1 MFPRVVPCALALL
14 LALGCEGVE
23 EEKTPTVE
31 APPLDR
37 SALPKIV
44 AFGDSLTAGFGIGLD
59 QAYPAVLQELLD
71 DRGYAYEVVN
81 AGVSGDTSAGGV
93 RRLDWVLDSGN
104 VEVLILALGANDG
117 LRGLPASEMKKN
129 LADILSR
136 ASSRGVRVL
145 LAGFEAPPDS
155 KDRYVKEF
163 VSVFPELAREHEVAL
178 MPSLLEGIAG
188 VPDLNQEDGKH
199 PNVKGARVLAGN
211 VLRALEPLLSSPRS
225 SSAP

>member
-1 MFPRVVPCALALL
+1 MRRTVPCALALL
-14 LALGCEGVE
+14 LAVGCEGVE
-23 EEKTPTVE
+23 EEKRHEVE
-31 APPLDR
+31 APPPDR
-37 SALPKIV
+37 SALPRIV

-71 DRGYAYEVVN
+71 DQGYAYEVIN

-93 RRLDWVLDSGN
+93 RRLDWVLEGGN
-104 VEVLILALGANDG
+104 VEVMILALGANDG

-136 ASSRGVRVL
+136 ASSRGIRVL

-163 VSVFPELAREHEVAL
+163 VSVFPELAREHGVAL

-211 VLRALEPLLSSPRS
+211 VLRALEPLLSARS